1 MNNIHQLQ
9 HSRARFNIVSAG
21 LVLLTSGLLI
31 LVVGTLLPLQLTLL
45 IQWLN
50 LCGLVLIYIA
60 VAIFVG
66 LFKAKLDDYTGKGD
80 SLF

>member
-9 HSRARFNIVSAG
+9 HSRARFNIVSVG

>member
-1 MNNIHQLQ
+1 MNNIHQLH
-9 HSRARFNIVSAG
+9 HSRARFNIVSVG
-21 LVLLTSGLLI
+21 LFLLTSGLLI
-31 LVVGTLLPLQLTLL
+31 LVVGTLLPLQVTLL

-66 LFKAKLDDYTGKGD
+66 VFKAKLDDYTGKGD
-80 SLF
+80 SIF

>member
-9 HSRARFNIVSAG
+9 HSRARINIVSVG

-31 LVVGTLLPLQLTLL
+31 LVVGTLLPLQLILL

>member
-1 MNNIHQLQ
+1 MNNIHRLP
-9 HSRARFNIVSAG
+9 HSRAHFDIVSVG

-31 LVVGTLLPLQLTLL
+31 LDVGTYLPLQLQLL

-60 VAIFVG
+60 VTIFVG
-66 LFKAKLDDYTGKGD
+66 LFKAKLDDYTGKGK